1 MSIAVAVK
9 KGNDV
14 VIAADTQDSFGANKV
29 PFDNYSSRKIVTI
42 GSSYVATS
50 GWGLYEDILEHYL
63 ATEEEVALETK
74 PQIFAFFMQ
83 FWKELHERYNFVK
96 DQNNEE
102 DDSPFGDLDST
113 FLIANPNGIFYV
125 SSNMS
130 VTKFEK
136 YFAIGSGANFSL
148 GTMFAMYDLNF
159 TAEEIARKS
168 VESAMAFNIYCG
180 GEIDLFHVAC
190 K

>member
-9 KGNDV
+9 KGREI

-29 PFDNYSSRKIVTI
+29 SFDNYSSRKIVKVGASCI
-42 GSSYVATS
+42 ATT

-63 ATEEEVALETK
+63 ASGDEVILDTK
-74 PQIFAFFMQ
+74 AQIFAFFMQ

-96 DQNNEE
+96 DQSDEE
-102 DDSPFGDLDST
+102 DASPFGDLDST

-168 VESAMAFNIYCG
+168 VESAMVFNIYCG
-180 GEIDLFHVAC
+180 GEIDVFHVAC
-190 K
+190 E